1 MSTAQYPP
9 SPPSSTS
16 LPEHWHFA
24 PPPTDGPNTR
34 ARRAQGLLPLSG
46 TSAPLPASVAVRG
59 PYGRG
64 VEMDAAA
71 GGQEGEWD
79 SWSHADGSQQYWCS
93 AGPSSGGA
101 TYYMIDPALSFD
113 SSHPP
118 PPPPPPPASSFPPPP
133 SSTAYSQDP
142 YDAHGREHDDR
153 RIFSTASV
161 IDHGSPP
168 DSPGSMPALPD
179 LPEDFEPVVAAK
191 GLPTIGISKEEW
203 LRLGGF
209 EPESSGEP
217 RPAPTPPRRA
227 VEPQYA
233 SVVDEHDDVFSTPP
247 RHHPHSAQP
256 YHGASPYPPHVP
268 SYALPPPPASAPPVA
283 TYTLPPVHAIS
294 THPHDPFAAAPP
306 HPLPPL
312 PSVFA
317 SPKSEPVGSSWL
329 SSRPPTR
336 SSIRNAPSPV
346 DPTRLRP
353 EPYPT
358 SSSSAPSSSSAASP
372 RNLTP
377 VSTALALY
385 AYHPVPSAPPVQPND
400 AAAKKKKHGRKFS
413 DNHVP
418 RPRNAFILFRS
429 HAVSTDLIPKSMGIT
444 DHKNISQ
451 VVGSVWRGLS
461 PLERKKWEDLAAEEK
476 RLHTERYPDY
486 KYQPKQRR
494 PRAAPGTGK
503 KALARAAKAAED
515 REPAVVAVP
524 DVEDDIEVG
533 SDGGGDEY
541 EPGATPDPDYEV
553 APSPRRP
560 RRKSTAAAT
569 SRSSPLKR
577 PSKRPS
583 LHKDADPVR
592 EQRRMELIG
601 QAMLEGEDDEAILPR
616 VEAELAAEERTL
628 GDIAVVSSPT
638 KAPPRTRSSPV
649 KPAASAVTPR
659 NTRSS
664 IHQRLTHASSPVS
677 PDILV
682 RTGSGGGG
690 GRAHDSDSTLSPSP
704 HCRARAPAS
713 PASSASPSPQRMQ
726 QPGGGL
732 RVRSPS
738 SSSGAR
744 HPLSCSV
751 TRRQQGDDLA
761 VDEADDDLPASRR
774 TTKSRSYASAGLG
787 IAASSSSSSHGAS
800 EHPGD
805 PQYTFPLP
813 PLPPLGPASL
823 GGPLSTPLFAGAADS
838 RQFSLGRW
846 ELRKP
851 SAAVTSRREL
861 LAAQEE
867 DALLHAT
874 STGAGSSTSGWLDR
888 AAASS
893 ATASSSSFIGVDPHE
908 PQQAPTPAFSLDPN
922 EFLAAS
928 GLDDAAND
936 ALSEYGTAAGSVLWD
951 DGASSAYE
959 TAASSA
965 PTRST
970 SRYGGLSVG
979 TGAPG
984 AGTGRL
990 PLFRA
995 PSTASATSSSAFG
1008 GGGGAGCGSA
1018 FSGEVDEPA
1027 FHFGEVD
1034 LFAHPP
1040 SAFGTAERTVSSVF
1054 GPPPGMASVV
1064 EDCGG
1069 EAQAAQAQV
1078 GLGIRLD
1085 GCEY

>member
-1 MSTAQYPP
+1 MSPAQYPP

-16 LPEHWHFA
+16 LPEHWQFV

-34 ARRAQGLLPLSG
+34 ARRAQGLQPYSG
-46 TSAPLPASVAVRG
+46 TSAPLPSSVVARG
-59 PYGRG
+59 PQGAGAGAGYG
-64 VEMDAAA
+64 AAEEEH
-71 GGQEGEWD
+71 GGDWD
-79 SWSHADGSQQYWCS
+79 SWPQGGDSQQPQYWCS
-93 AGPSSGGA
+93 AGPSSSGA

-113 SSHPP
+113 SAQPP
-118 PPPPPPPASSFPPPP
+118 PPPLPPSSFPPPP
-133 SSTAYSQDP
+133 SSTAYSQQP
-142 YDAHGREHDDR
+142 HGPHDRDDDHR
-153 RIFSTASV
+153 RVFSTASV

-168 DSPGSMPALPD
+168 DSPGSTPALPD
-179 LPEDFEPVVAAK
+179 LPEELELEPVVAAK
-191 GLPTIGISKEEW
+191 GLPAIGISKEEW

-209 EPESSGEP
+209 EPESPGEA
-217 RPAPTPPRRA
+217 RPAPTLPRRA

-233 SVVDEHDDVFSTPP
+233 AVIDEHDDVFHTPP
-247 RHHPHSAQP
+247 RQHPHSAQP
-256 YHGASPYPPHVP
+256 YPPHGP
-268 SYALPPPPASAPPVA
+268 SWALPPPPASAPPLA
-283 TYTLPPVHAIS
+283 TYTLPPVHASS
-294 THPHDPFAAAPP
+294 THPHNPFAAAPH
-306 HPLPPL
+306 HPLPPT

-317 SPKSEPVGSSWL
+317 SPKREPAESSWP

-336 SSIRNAPSPV
+336 SSLRNAPSPV

-358 SSSSAPSSSSAASP
+358 SSSASWSATSP

-385 AYHPVPSAPPVQPND
+385 ACHPVPSAPPVQSTY
-400 AAAKKKKHGRKFS
+400 AMAKKKKHGRKFS

-461 PLERKKWEDLAAEEK
+461 PVERKKWEDLAAEEK
-476 RLHTERYPDY
+476 RLHSERYPEY

-494 PRAAPGTGK
+494 PRAPVGSGK
-503 KALARAAKAAED
+503 KAMAKAAKLAENH
-515 REPAVVAVP
+515 EPAVAAVP
-524 DVEDDIEVG
+524 DVADDIEVN
-533 SDGGGDEY
+533 SDAAEDESA
-541 EPGATPDPDYEV
+541 PGAASDPDFEV

-560 RRKSTAAAT
+560 RRKSTAAAN

-577 PSKRPS
+577 RSKRPS
-583 LHKDADPVR
+583 LHKDVDPVR

-601 QAMLEGEDDEAILPR
+601 QAMLEGEDDEAIIPR
-616 VEAELAAEERTL
+616 VEAELAAEERAL
-628 GDIAVVSSPT
+628 GDIAVVSSPSPSLST
-638 KAPPRTRSSPV
+638 SPAKPPSRTRSSPV
-649 KPAASAVTPR
+649 KPGTSAVTPR
-659 NTRSS
+659 KTRSS

-677 PDILV
+677 PDIVV
-682 RTGSGGGG
+682 RSGGGG
-690 GRAHDSDSTLSPSP
+690 PAYDSDSTLSPSP
-704 HCRARAPAS
+704 HCRARLAGS
-713 PASSASPSPQRMQ
+713 PASSTSPSPQRMQ
-726 QPGGGL
+726 QPGGS
-732 RVRSPS
+732 RARSPP

-744 HPLSCSV
+744 HPLSRSV
-751 TRRQQGDDLA
+751 TRRQQGDDEYGEG
-761 VDEADDDLPASRR
+761 DDDDLPASCR
-774 TTKSRSYASAGLG
+774 TDKARSYASAALG
-787 IAASSSSSSHGAS
+787 VAAPSSAHD
-800 EHPGD
+800 D

-813 PLPPLGPASL
+813 PLSQLGPASL
-823 GGPLSTPLFAGAADS
+823 GGPLNTPFAGAADS

-851 SAAVTSRREL
+851 SAAVASRREL

-867 DALLHAT
+867 DALLNAA
-874 STGAGSSTSGWLDR
+874 SIGPGSSTSGWLDR
-888 AAASS
+888 TASS
-893 ATASSSSFIGVDPHE
+893 MAPASSSSFVSVDPQR
-908 PQQAPTPAFSLDPN
+908 QQATPPPTFSLDPH

-951 DGASSAYE
+951 DSASSTTYE

-995 PSTASATSSSAFG
+995 PSTASAASSSAF

-1054 GPPPGMASVV
+1054 GPPPSMASVV
-1064 EDCGG
+1064 EDCSG
-1069 EAQAAQAQV
+1069 ELAAAAAAQV
-1078 GLGIRLD
+1078 GLGIRFD
-1085 GCEY
+1085 GREY

>member
-1 MSTAQYPP
+1 MSAAQYPP

-16 LPEHWHFA
+16 LPEHWQFV

-34 ARRAQGLLPLSG
+34 ARRAQGLQPYSG
-46 TSAPLPASVAVRG
+46 TSAPLPVSVAARG
-59 PYGRG
+59 PHGAAG
-64 VEMDAAA
+64 QAGAAA
-71 GGQEGEWD
+71 GGQDGEWD
-79 SWSHADGSQQYWCS
+79 SWSHADGPQQQQYWCS
-93 AGPSSGGA
+93 DGPSTSGA

-113 SSHPP
+113 SAHPP
-118 PPPPPPPASSFPPPP
+118 PPHPPPPSFPPPP
-133 SSTAYSQDP
+133 SSTAYSEHPHDP
-142 YDAHGREHDDR
+142 TRRDDDAR
-153 RIFSTASV
+153 RVFSTTSV

-168 DSPGSMPALPD
+168 GTPGSTPALPD
-179 LPEDFEPVVAAK
+179 LAEELEPVVAG
-191 GLPTIGISKEEW
+191 GLPAIGISKEEW

-209 EPESSGEP
+209 EPEPSVAA
-217 RPAPTPPRRA
+217 RPAPTPRRRP

-233 SVVDEHDDVFSTPP
+233 SVVEDDYDDVFSTPP
-247 RHHPHSAQP
+247 RQHPHSAQP
-256 YHGASPYPPHVP
+256 YHPASLYPPHVP

-283 TYTLPPVHAIS
+283 TYTLPPVHASI

-306 HPLPPL
+306 HPLPPT

-317 SPKSEPVGSSWL
+317 SPKPEPVDSSWL

-346 DPTRLRP
+346 DPSRLRP

-358 SSSSAPSSSSAASP
+358 SSSSASSATSP

-385 AYHPVPSAPPVQPND
+385 ACHPVPSAPPVQATD
-400 AAAKKKKHGRKFS
+400 ATSKKKKHGRKFS

-461 PLERKKWEDLAAEEK
+461 PVERKKWEDLAAEEK
-476 RLHTERYPDY
+476 RLHSARYPDY

-494 PRAAPGTGK
+494 PRAPVGSGK
-503 KALARAAKAAED
+503 KAMARAAKIVEEEAREDALDEYEDGGAAAARD
-515 REPAVVAVP
+515 VV
-524 DVEDDIEVG
+524 DDIEVG
-533 SDGGGDEY
+533 SSVADGEY
-541 EPGATPDPDYEV
+541 TLGVASDPDYEV
-553 APSPRRP
+553 APPPRRP

-601 QAMLEGEDDEAILPR
+601 LAMLEGEDDEAILPR
-616 VEAELAAEERTL
+616 VEAELAAEERTR
-628 GDIAVVSSPT
+628 GDIAVTSSPSPT
-638 KAPPRTRSSPV
+638 KAPSRTRSSPV
-649 KPAASAVTPR
+649 KPGGSAVTPR
-659 NTRSS
+659 KTRST

-677 PDILV
+677 PDLLV
-682 RTGSGGGG
+682 RNVGGGH
-690 GRAHDSDSTLSPSP
+690 ALDSDSTLSPSP
-704 HCRARAPAS
+704 HRRTGLPAS

-726 QPGGGL
+726 QPGGPRL
-732 RVRSPS
+732 RSPS

-744 HPLSCSV
+744 HPLSRSV
-751 TRRQQGDDLA
+751 TRRPQHGDDELGA
-761 VDEADDDLPASRR
+761 DEADDDLSASRR
-774 TTKSRSYASAGLG
+774 TNKARSYASAGLG
-787 IAASSSSSSHGAS
+787 VAAPSPSHGAS
-800 EHPGD
+800 DEQPSE
-805 PQYTFPLP
+805 PQYAFPLP
-813 PLPPLGPASL
+813 PLPHLGPSAL
-823 GGPLSTPLFAGAADS
+823 GGRLNTPLFAGAADS

-851 SAAVTSRREL
+851 SSAVVSRREA

-867 DALLHAT
+867 DALQSG
-874 STGAGSSTSGWLDR
+874 STGAGASTSGWLDR
-888 AAASS
+888 AA
-893 ATASSSSFIGVDPHE
+893 SSSSPFIVGVDPQQQQE
-908 PQQAPTPAFSLDPN
+908 QQAQHAPTLPATFSLDAH
-922 EFLAAS
+922 EFLAEA

-936 ALSEYGTAAGSVLWD
+936 ALSEYGTAAGSSVVWD
-951 DGASSAYE
+951 DGASATTYE

-979 TGAPG
+979 TGAPTG
-984 AGTGRL
+984 SGRL

-995 PSTASATSSSAFG
+995 PSSAAASSAYG
-1008 GGGGAGCGSA
+1008 GGGGCGSA
-1018 FSGEVDEPA
+1018 FSGGGGACGDEPA

-1034 LFAHPP
+1034 LFAQPP
-1040 SAFGTAERTVSSVF
+1040 SAFGRAERTVSSVF
-1054 GPPPGMASVV
+1054 GPPAGMASVV
-1064 EDCGG
+1064 E
-1069 EAQAAQAQV
+1069 EQV

-1085 GCEY
+1085 GGEC